1 MAQRI
6 ALAGGGTA
14 GHLFPSL
21 AVAQRLLELSPDAE
35 LLFFAAKRQL
45 DAELLAELNVPCRLL
60 GARPFPYA
68 VSLRWVGSLAALG
81 TSLLTAWGV
90 LRGFRPDVL
99 FASGGY
105 ISVPCVL
112 AARMLGVPC
121 VVHAGDALP
130 DRANRLLSRYAACI
144 TVAFEQAIKHFPRR
158 KTIYTGPPIR
168 KEILGAS
175 RAEALTHFGLDP
187 ARKTL
192 LVTGGSQGARAIN
205 QAVSA
210 ALPQLVAR
218 DDLQIIHLTG
228 RLDYEEMERRAQ
240 SLGLEPPVY
249 RCIPFCRRMGLAYAA
264 ADIIVSRAGS
274 SSLGEAIALAKPM
287 IVVPYPHAGGH
298 QMANARPLAEAGA
311 AVVIENSQ
319 LSGARLT
326 AALSSLLDDPGKLA
340 AMAQAARRLQR
351 PRAAEDIAQLL
362 LEVASG
368 LPTCRS

>member
-112 AARMLGVPC
+112 AARMLGVPSY
-121 VVHAGDALP
+121 
-130 DRANRLLSRYAACI
+130 RASFMPAMPCP
-144 TVAFEQAIKHFPRR
+144 T
-158 KTIYTGPPIR
+158 
-168 KEILGAS
+168 
-175 RAEALTHFGLDP
+175 ALTG
-187 ARKTL
+187 
-192 LVTGGSQGARAIN
+192 
-205 QAVSA
+205 
-210 ALPQLVAR
+210 
-218 DDLQIIHLTG
+218 
-228 RLDYEEMERRAQ
+228 Y
-240 SLGLEPPVY
+240 
-249 RCIPFCRRMGLAYAA
+249 
-264 ADIIVSRAGS
+264 
-274 SSLGEAIALAKPM
+274 
-287 IVVPYPHAGGH
+287 
-298 QMANARPLAEAGA
+298 
-311 AVVIENSQ
+311 
-319 LSGARLT
+319 
-326 AALSSLLDDPGKLA
+326 
-340 AMAQAARRLQR
+340 
-351 PRAAEDIAQLL
+351 
-362 LEVASG
+362 
-368 LPTCRS
+368 